1 MVCHKS
7 KGQHHL
13 ISMIHFQP
21 NCTLPPGVPGFVTAP
36 NVRSTMNIVWSCIST
51 ILLCCWSI
59 QHLNI
64 PPQFQPKTTRQKL
77 MRKLFFFK
85 RKVKWMMM
93 TLFAPEALLANAVS
107 DLHSCLLHSPVLKE
121 LAEEDGVPWS
131 KTHTFLADMGGF
143 AIRFV
148 PSGQS
153 IDRQYPSTLSANFSS
168 DARPPRQSGHAGTTR
183 DRQRGDKAPE
193 EDQSQVCAQ
202 ESGRSLSNQL
212 WPRNPPNQERLS
224 RIETCDSPKVVNRD
238 RPPTGGLA
246 TNDQDVVTQRG
257 VVDVVS
263 PDIDVPRRHLGQ
275 SAAEQHNHDAATPAA
290 TSEEP
295 ARKHLQL
302 VTPSKAAVKARRNT
316 RTWRESRSTF
326 RARVEKASQSF
337 GDIAWRVS
345 RHNENIAEV
354 VWVSLPAS
362 VKGRGSTQTTLQTF
376 EGDVWVLTA
385 AQLVEARRRKLISRL
400 PHLTEDEV
408 SDRNKG
414 DLLVKILAL
423 LQVSWMLIQ
432 ILARARQHIS
442 STPLEIMSLSFAACA
457 FVTYTLLLNHPQD
470 VTTSIYIDASRLSTV
485 DDMRIIANLSP
496 TYYWFV
502 SNRLPSLPNNTIHRG
517 KSGAFF
523 HIGLGTGAAVFG
535 GAHLVAWNF
544 VFPTALERILW
555 RTSSLITM
563 LSPLVVLVVT
573 WQGNVLTH
581 LFRGRSV
588 AISRDRW
595 LRAFVGLNMLILVLA
610 RLFIIVEA
618 FRSLYYLPQDAY
630 FATWA
635 ANAPYIA

>member
-1 MVCHKS
+1 MAYHKI
-7 KGQHHL
+7 KRQHHL

-21 NCTLPPGVPGFVTAP
+21 NCTLPPEVPGFVTAP

-59 QHLNI
+59 QHLNV
-64 PPQFQPKTTRQKL
+64 PPQFQPRTTRQKL
-77 MRKLFFFK
+77 MRKLFFFG
-85 RKVKWMMM
+85 RKLKWMMM
-93 TLFAPEALLANAVS
+93 TLFAPEALLAIAVS
-107 DLHSCLLHSPVLKE
+107 DLHSCLLHSPILKE

-143 AIRFV
+143 AIRFM
-148 PSGQS
+148 PSSSGQS
-153 IDRQYPSTLSANFSS
+153 IARQYPSALSVNFNS
-168 DARPPRQSGHAGTTR
+168 DARPPRQCGRAETTR
-183 DRQRGDKAPE
+183 DGRRGDEAAE

-202 ESGRSLSNQL
+202 EPGRSLSNQL
-212 WPRNPPNQERLS
+212 WPTNPPNQERLS
-224 RIETCDSPKVVNRD
+224 RIETCDSLKVVNRD
-238 RPPTGGLA
+238 RPASGGL
-246 TNDQDVVTQRG
+246 TTSDQDVITQRG
-257 VVDVVS
+257 FVDVLS
-263 PDIDVPRRHLGQ
+263 PDIDVPRGHLGQ
-275 SAAEQHNHDAATPAA
+275 SATEQHNHQAATP
-290 TSEEP
+290 EEP
-295 ARKHLQL
+295 ARRHLQL
-302 VTPSKAAVKARRNT
+302 VTPDEAAVKARRNT
-316 RTWRESRSTF
+316 QAWRQGRRIF
-326 RARVEKASQSF
+326 RARVEKASQSL

-354 VWVSLPAS
+354 VWVSFLSAPS
-362 VKGRGSTQTTLQTF
+362 NGRWGMQTTLQTF

-385 AQLVEARRRKLISRL
+385 AQLVEARRRKLIPRL

-432 ILARARQHIS
+432 ILARAKKHIS

-457 FVTYTLLLNHPQD
+457 FVTYILQLNHPQD

-485 DDMRIIANLSP
+485 DDMRNIAYLGP
-496 TYYWFV
+496 TYYWFIR
-502 SNRLPSLPNNTIHRG
+502 NRLPSLPNNTIHRG
-517 KSGAFF
+517 KSGFLF
-523 HIGLGTGAAVFG
+523 HIGLGAGAAVFG

-544 VFPTALERILW
+544 TFPTALERTFW

-573 WQGNVLTH
+573 WQGNILTN
-581 LFRGRSV
+581 LLRGRGASV
-588 AISRDRW
+588 GRDRW
-595 LRAFVGLNMLILVLA
+595 VQAFVGLNMLVLMLA

-630 FATWA
+630 LATWA